1 MHSQSFIINSLQP
14 PSSPPVKRGWG
25 SDHKGVHN
33 SGSNN
38 VGTEDRAQAQAF
50 MDTWTW
56 DDLANAG
63 YSEILANAEGRFQPQ
78 LVDSYASNV
87 EQNQCNKFS
96 SRH

>member
-1 MHSQSFIINSLQP
+1 MHSQPFIINSLQP

-56 DDLANAG
+56 DDLANA
-63 YSEILANAEGRFQPQ
+63 EGRFQPQ